1 MVFLIGVAV
10 LLAGAVAALAMGR
23 IGGGASVAMVSVPSR
38 TGADVLAAAG
48 ATDDRL
54 DLSASGEADARE
66 GMGSA
71 HVAAI
76 RFDRAPRGYRMEQV
90 DAVLDRVADELG
102 RRDEIIA
109 ILRARLPDA
118 AAQPWPG
125 SGTVL
130 SAEATPLG
138 DASLGDAPPREEP
151 SPREES
157 PSWDDARDA
166 AGESRQ
172 SGPRS

>member
-1 MVFLIGVAV
+1 MVFLVGVAV

-23 IGGGASVAMVSVPSR
+23 IDGGASVAMASLPSR
-38 TGADVLAAAG
+38 TGADVLAGAG

-54 DLSASGEADARE
+54 DLSASGEADAIER
-66 GMGSA
+66 MGSV

-90 DAVLDRVADELG
+90 DAVLDRVAYELG

-109 ILRARLPDA
+109 VLRARLPDA

-125 SGTVL
+125 SGTVPAADT
-130 SAEATPLG
+130 S
-138 DASLGDAPPREEP
+138 SLEDAPPREEP

-157 PSWDDARDA
+157 PSWDDASDA